1 MNKKLCII
9 ILAAIV
15 LGFPSVLFS
24 QENFILNGSF
34 EKVSAGLPD
43 FWTTDVWQKG
53 DTVFLSEKED
63 AFSGDCFVTI
73 KSGQPNDSKLLQRVK
88 VDPDTCYRLSC
99 WIKAYGADVGKKGA
113 NITVLGILD
122 TSPDFTDTRG
132 EWEYTDLYVKTGP
145 RQKEMTVSLRLGGY
159 GSINRGTASFDE
171 VRLEQIEDIP
181 FGVSLVNLEKEE
193 PPKARAKSPG
203 SPVSPLTLLIFAL
216 LYSAL
221 LVGCYLLFSRRMQS
235 KKEAPPAAKKS
246 YLRVFT
252 GILAIGFIFRVILAV
267 SFKGHG
273 IDIGTFTAWAL
284 HAANKGLPNFYA
296 GGMFADYPP
305 GYVYVLYLI
314 GLVQKLFTLPLDSKL
329 FLLVLKLPA
338 IIADIL
344 ISFLI
349 FRYASK
355 KIGRLLAVGISLLF
369 VFNPAV
375 ILNSAVWGQVDSVFT
390 LFILVMLLL
399 LIKNRLAIASGI
411 FALAVLIKP
420 QALIFTPLLFFAFIK
435 KGHLYPFLV
444 SMALGLGVFVLG
456 ILPFSIVQGPFWIF
470 GQYLKTLASYPYA
483 SLNATNLFALFGRNW
498 APNSGTFLFFSYSTW
513 GLLFILA
520 IVGWAVALFFKGKGK
535 GKGKERYL
543 FVALTIVTAVF
554 VLSTKMHERY
564 LYPALAIG
572 LISFIYLKDK
582 RIFLLSGFLSII
594 HFLNVGYVFQ
604 FSMMDSYQIPRFDIF
619 FLAISFLHLV
629 LLLWLVKLGWDLFIK
644 NKEPLVFSA
653 RPQGAPG
660 ARFRE
665 KIAATPEKGTTRPTG
680 TPPTGQ
686 PTGGP
691 TDWPMGQ
698 RDEGTSK
705 LAYTKKDLF
714 LLCGVMCVYGV
725 VTLFNLGGIK
735 APHSGWKPALRGES
749 FIADLGEEQAVR
761 YISTFGGIDEKGT
774 YRIEYSSDGNIW
786 EKGPQFKQGLFTW
799 KRTSV
804 NFSASSIRVIVEN
817 PNSTLYEVGFW
828 GFDDEGEHLL
838 PIRQVIPEAVTSL
851 SEGNPESLFD
861 EQEMVPFIP
870 SYYNSMYF
878 DEIYHGRTA
887 YEHIHRLEPFEWTHP
902 PLGKLFIAVG
912 VLLFGMNPFGWRIVG
927 ALFGIGMLA
936 AIYVFAR
943 SLFKKREYAFFAAL
957 LFSVDFLHF
966 TQTRIA
972 TIDVYSVFFVI
983 LMYHF
988 MYQFYK
994 ESFFRCGWRKVV
1006 LPLGL
1011 CGLFFG
1017 LGAASK
1023 WTSLYAGPG
1032 LAVIFFIVIFRSF
1045 KEYKSSRLKLSRKK
1059 RKKIPHKERRRI
1071 ASLVEKY
1078 PTSLLAILGLAVC
1091 FFIFLPMIIY
1101 FLSYIPTFFVPGPG
1115 HTISSVW
1122 SYQSN
1127 MFNYHSGLGATHPF
1141 SSKWWTWPL
1150 MLKPVWYYGG
1160 QDYLPSGTVS
1170 SIVAIGNPA
1179 IWWVGIL
1186 AVMASVMLVI
1196 KRKDKKFLL
1205 VLIGLAS
1212 QYLPWILIQR
1222 LTWIYH
1228 FFTSVP
1234 FMILC
1239 IVYLIK
1245 YLKEKWPRSSYFI
1258 YGYLAIAVVLFILF
1272 YPILSGLPTSK
1283 AFVENLRW
1291 LKSWIFFT

>member
-1 MNKKLCII
+1 MNKKFCII
-9 ILAAIV
+9 ILLAIV
-15 LGFPSVLFS
+15 FGFSPALFS
-24 QENFILNGSF
+24 QENLILNGSF
-34 EKVSAGLPD
+34 ERVSSGLPD
-43 FWTTDVWQKG
+43 FWAKNVWRDG
-53 DTVFLSEKED
+53 DTVFLSEEGD
-63 AFSGDCFVTI
+63 ALSGDYFATI

-88 VDPDTCYRLSC
+88 VDPDTCYKLSC
-99 WIKAYGADVGKKGA
+99 WIKAHGADAEKKGA
-113 NITVLGILD
+113 NITVLGILE

-132 EWEYTDLYVKTGP
+132 EWKYTEFYVKTGHD
-145 RQKEMTVSLRLGGY
+145 QKEMTVSLRLGGY
-159 GSINRGTASFDE
+159 GSINRGTASFDD

-181 FGVSLVNLEKEE
+181 WGVSVVNLQKEE
-193 PPKARAKSPG
+193 PPQKKAPAKPSG
-203 SPVSPLTLLIFAL
+203 SPVSPPTLLIFAL
-216 LYSAL
+216 FYSVL
-221 LVGCYLLFSRRMQS
+221 LVGCYLLLRNKMQRE
-235 KKEAPPAAKKS
+235 KETPQAAKES
-246 YLRVFT
+246 YPWAFT
-252 GILAIGFIFRVILAV
+252 GILAAGFVFRVILAV
-267 SFKGHG
+267 FFEGHG
-273 IDIGTFTAWAL
+273 IDMGTFTAWAL
-284 HAANKGLPNFYA
+284 HAADKGLPNFYA
-296 GGMFADYPP
+296 SGMFADYPP

-314 GLVQKLFTLPLDSKL
+314 GLVQKFFSLPLDSRL
-329 FLLVLKLPA
+329 FLLILKLPA

-355 KIGRLLAVGISLLF
+355 KIGRLLAAGISLLF
-369 VFNPAV
+369 VFAPAV
-375 ILNSAVWGQVDSVFT
+375 ILNSAIWGQVDSVFT

-399 LIKNRLAIASGI
+399 LIKNKLVIASGI
-411 FALAVLIKP
+411 FAFAILIKP

-435 KGHLYPFLV
+435 KGRLYPFLI
-444 SMALGLGVFVLG
+444 SMAWGLGVFVLG

-483 SLNATNLFALFGRNW
+483 SLNAANLFAFFGRNW

-520 IVGWAVALFFKGKGK
+520 IVGWAAALFFKGKGK
-535 GKGKERYL
+535 ESYL
-543 FVALTIVTAVF
+543 FIALTIVTAAF

-572 LISFIYLKDK
+572 LISFISLKDK

-594 HFLNVGYVFQ
+594 HFLNVGYVLQ
-604 FSMMDSYQIPRFDIF
+604 FSLMNSYQIPRFDIF
-619 FLAISFLHLV
+619 FLTVSFLHLV
-629 LLLWLVKLGWDLFIK
+629 SLAWLVKLGWDLFIK
-644 NKEPLVFSA
+644 NKEPLTFSA
-653 RPQGAPG
+653 KTEGVPG
-660 ARFRE
+660 TGFRE
-665 KIAATPEKGTTRPTG
+665 KIAAAPEKGA
-680 TPPTGQ
+680 GQ
-686 PTGGP
+686 PPGGP
-691 TDWPMGQ
+691 AGRPMVE
-698 RDEGTSK
+698 RDADTAK
-705 LAYTKKDLF
+705 LPYTKKDLF
-714 LLCGVMCVYGV
+714 LLCGIMCVYGV
-725 VTLFNLGGIK
+725 VTLFNLGTIK
-735 APHSGWKPALRGES
+735 VPDSGWKPAHRGES

-774 YRIEYSSDGNIW
+774 YRIEYSSDGISW

-799 KRTSV
+799 KRTPV

-817 PNSTLYEVGFW
+817 PNSTLYEIGFW
-828 GFDDEGEHLL
+828 DFDEEEGEHLL
-838 PIRQVIPEAVTSL
+838 AVEQIIPETVTSL
-851 SEGNPESLFD
+851 SEGSPESLFD
-861 EQEMVPFIP
+861 EQGMVSFIP
-870 SYYNSMYF
+870 SYYNGMYF

-912 VLLFGMNPFGWRIVG
+912 ILLFGMNPFGWRIVG
-927 ALFGIGMLA
+927 TLFGIGMLA
-936 AIYVFAR
+936 AIYIFAR

-988 MYQFYK
+988 IYQFYK
-994 ESFFRCGWRKVV
+994 ESFFRCGWRKMVG
-1006 LPLGL
+1006 PLGL

-1023 WTSLYAGPG
+1023 WTSLYAGAG
-1032 LAVIFFIVIFRSF
+1032 LVAIFFVAIFRSF

-1059 RKKIPHKERRRI
+1059 RKKIPHKERRKI

-1091 FFIFLPMIIY
+1091 FFILLPMGIY
-1101 FLSYIPTFFVPGPG
+1101 FLSYVPTLFVPGPG
-1115 HTISSVW
+1115 HGISSIW
-1122 SYQSN
+1122 NYQSQ
-1127 MFNYHSGLGATHPF
+1127 MFNYHSGLQASHPF

-1160 QDYLPSGTVS
+1160 QDYLPAGTVS

-1196 KRKDKKFLL
+1196 KRKDKKFLI

-1212 QYLPWILIQR
+1212 QYLPWIFIQR

-1228 FFTSVP
+1228 FFTTVP

-1239 IVYLIK
+1239 IVYLLR

-1258 YGYLAIAVVLFILF
+1258 YGYLITAVVLFILF
-1272 YPILSGLPTSK
+1272 YPILSGLPISK
-1283 AFVENLRW
+1283 TFVENLRW